1 MDVGPSISLA
11 VFSYVLMVVIAGLAA
26 VLIRGIVVVLASIKA
41 KQKKPEAATAVAISV
56 APAIDETA
64 AHVAAIAAAVY
75 AILGAHRLVHI
86 GEVPR
91 GPAWTYTG
99 RTMHQTSH
107 APRRT
112 PR

>member
-1 MDVGPSISLA
+1 MDLGSVISLA
-11 VFSYVLMVVIAGLAA
+11 LFSFGLMVIIAGLASL
-26 VLIRGIVVVLASIKA
+26 LIRGIVLMLAGTKR
-41 KQKKPEAATAVAISV
+41 KAATPVEITV

-75 AILGAHRLVHI
+75 AVVGAHRLVHI

-91 GPAWTYTG
+91 GPGWTATG
-99 RTMHQTSH
+99 RLAHHGSH
-107 APRRT
+107 APRRS